1 MTFRLSKS
9 STEAFREHFPCSLF
23 SILGDFNT
31 RICGFVAAFQF
42 SNLEID
48 VLAFPFPNKNN
59 RKATL
64 CCYFE
69 KETLTRGNCHL
80 CDKESR
86 EEQKQTPKLT
96 CFMSRDE
103 WKLYYSSLTTFVF
116 LSENDT
122 HLDQNYTRER
132 EKRTQGSARQS
143 VRGRD
148 SRSHQGKKSQNFPF
162 NIQSIQLWWGL
173 LQDMKL
179 AWIKR
184 FLHSL
189 IFWRNVGDFWRQ
201 NSND

>member
-59 RKATL
+59 RKATW

-122 HLDQNYTRER
+122 HLDQNYTREKDQASKR
-132 EKRTQGSARQS
+132 QRSWQQITSGEKISE
-143 VRGRD
+143 
-148 SRSHQGKKSQNFPF
+148 FPF
-162 NIQSIQLWWGL
+162 QYQQAHTLLWWHKIGMRIGRFQAQL
-173 LQDMKL
+173 LSSK
-179 AWIKR
+179 
-184 FLHSL
+184 
-189 IFWRNVGDFWRQ
+189 
-201 NSND
+201 

>member
-189 IFWRNVGDFWRQ
+189 IFWRNVDDFWRQ

>member
-31 RICGFVAAFQF
+31 RTCGFVAAFQF

-132 EKRTQGSARQS
+132 EKREPKDQ
-143 VRGRD
+143 
-148 SRSHQGKKSQNFPF
+148 QGKASEVVTVDHIKGKNLRISLSISSPYNF
-162 NIQSIQLWWGL
+162 
-173 LQDMKL
+173 DE
-179 AWIKR
+179 
-184 FLHSL
+184 
-189 IFWRNVGDFWRQ
+189 DFYKTW
-201 NSND
+201 NWHESKGFFIVSFSEEM

>member
-31 RICGFVAAFQF
+31 RTCDFIAAFQF

-179 AWIKR
+179 A
-184 FLHSL
+184 
-189 IFWRNVGDFWRQ
+189 
-201 NSND
+201 